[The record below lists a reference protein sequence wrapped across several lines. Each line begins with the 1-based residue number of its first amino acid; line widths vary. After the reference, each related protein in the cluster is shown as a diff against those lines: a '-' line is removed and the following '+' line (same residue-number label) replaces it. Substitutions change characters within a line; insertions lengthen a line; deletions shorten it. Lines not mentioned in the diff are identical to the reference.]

1 MVEASLGARLKNC
14 RLSQKMTLKELSQ
27 ETGLS
32 VGYLSLLERDRTSV
46 TLVSIQNIARALQVH
61 PSIFLDLPPLESSNV
76 LRQQEQVAFKV
87 PGDDSAIYY
96 NLNVNVP
103 EDHLEMGPM
112 IKVYLPGAEEEE
124 NHRHDNEEFG
134 FVLEGALTLKI
145 EDKQYELYPGDCF
158 HFDSKK
164 PHSLSNH
171 TDKLVKILS
180 VLRQRLEQF

>member
-1 MVEASLGARLKNC
+1 MVEVSLGARLKNC
-14 RLSQKMTLKELSQ
+14 RLSQKMTLKELSR

-61 PSIFLDLPPLESSNV
+61 PSIFLDLPSAESCNV

-103 EDHLEMGPM
+103 EDHLEMGTM
-112 IKVYLPGAEEEE
+112 IKVYLPGSKEEK
-124 NHRHDNEEFG
+124 NLRHDNEEFG
-134 FVLEGALTLKI
+134 YVLEGALTLQI

-158 HFDSKK
+158 HFDSNK
-164 PHSLSNH
+164 PHSLSNR
-171 TDKLVKILS
+171 TDKLVRLLS
-180 VLRQRLEQF
+180 VLRKRLEQF